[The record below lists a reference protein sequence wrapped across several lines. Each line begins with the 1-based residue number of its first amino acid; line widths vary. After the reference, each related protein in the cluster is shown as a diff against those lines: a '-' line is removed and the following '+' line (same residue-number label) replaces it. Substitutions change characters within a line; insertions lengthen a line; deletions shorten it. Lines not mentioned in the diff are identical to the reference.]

1 MIAQTELKF
10 TQPITRVH
18 NIFRIRTI
26 VNAVTDFNLRKKFPG
41 DDEVA
46 MVLAKR
52 GLSKFR
58 REKIK
63 DRIMRRARDHLLTA
77 SYMGLLSR
85 SGRPFGYW
93 STTAGQQLKGYGL
106 DEECPKDV
114 KEEAVFINKIMRLK
128 LTNVFDLQQRKQ
140 YITFR
145 SRPVLYVLRILQTK
159 KWLHEHQVAVATGTE
174 RCDPLLADSETQEI
188 SGEVCRYAGLS
199 KKMLLRFYK
208 DYNVD
213 RELMRNMTRNIR
225 PLLDW
230 CEALGLVESRELV
243 DAGGRWYNLTERG
256 LQVLSVYKEKIPIW
270 YIDLGDGAP
279 VKSALILFYMFLKER
294 NLIAGSKLINRSL
307 QAGLI
312 EVKVKDV
319 IKQLEEQQG
328 LKFSKDYSSIESK
341 VDFTLEYDVPPKDLD
356 MVKSLVKE
364 IGQTYKLKLK
374 DILAAIELDHVDAL
388 RFSLQMQHE
397 DIRKKE
403 TEAFASR
410 TATVSKPL
418 LSKVSSVIPSMGV
431 LSQYKSDFEKEV
443 ALFLRILDLKANK
456 YQGQLADRCTKTY
469 IIRFF
474 ENNPDILITNGIE
487 CLVECKSIGE
497 WKAPLSYKGVPKEIM
512 TYQQLI
518 AEVNPSSVL
527 IAYEGTLDAKSINTI
542 SSILDDA
549 PDVIFVTKNYL
560 INCIHRPAF
569 RERLIRTIKTP
580 KRFETS
586 SRILR

>member
-1 MIAQTELKF
+1 MITRKELGF

-26 VNAVTDFNLRKKFPG
+26 VNAVTDFNLKKEFPG

-46 MVLAKR
+46 VVLAKR

-77 SYMGLLSR
+77 SYMGLLNR

-93 STTAGQQLKGYGL
+93 STTAGQQLKVYGL

-114 KEEAVFINKIMRLK
+114 KEEAVFIDKIMRLK

-145 SRPVLYVLRILQTK
+145 SRPVLYVLLILQTE
-159 KWLHEHQVAVATGTE
+159 KWLHEHQIAVATGTE
-174 RCDPLLADSETQEI
+174 RCDPLLANSETHEI
-188 SGEVCRYAGLS
+188 LGEVCKYAGLN
-199 KKMLLRFYK
+199 KKMLLNFYK
-208 DYNVD
+208 DYDVG

-230 CEALGLVESRELV
+230 CEALGLVESREL
-243 DAGGRWYNLTERG
+243 AGVSGRWYNLTERG
-256 LQVLSVYKEKIPIW
+256 LQVFSVYKEKIPIW

-279 VKSALILFYMFLKER
+279 VKSALILFYRFLKER
-294 NLIAGSKLINRSL
+294 NLIAGGKLINRSL
-307 QAGLI
+307 QAGLT

-319 IKQLEEQQG
+319 IKQLEEEQG
-328 LKFSKDYSSIESK
+328 LKFSEDYSTMESE
-341 VDFTLEYDVPPKDLD
+341 VDFTLEYDVPPKDAN

-364 IGQTYKLKLK
+364 IGQTYKLNLK
-374 DILAAIELDHVDAL
+374 DILAAIELDDMDEL
-388 RFSLQMQHE
+388 RFSLQLQHE

-403 TEAFASR
+403 TETFASR

-497 WKAPLSYKGVPKEIM
+497 WKAPLSHKGVPKEIM

-518 AEVNPSSVL
+518 VEVNPSSVL
-527 IAYEGTLDAKSINTI
+527 IAYEGTLDAKSIGVIN
-542 SSILDDA
+542 SILDDA

-560 INCIHRPAF
+560 INCIHRPALK
-569 RERLIRTIKTP
+569 EKLIRTIKAP
-580 KRFETS
+580 KKFKTS